1 MRIKYCEFEF
11 ITLYVWFF
19 HHLRNIHNQGF
30 NVHIIRNEMSETLTS
45 WAELQKIKSNLLNTL
60 CLCGEMKYRI
70 DLKLRYKIYA
80 WMPKKKTKPKTPKNF
95 VHFLPRVSIF
105 CLRIINKIFNRWIII
120 HQLQCTL
127 TRFIS

>member
-19 HHLRNIHNQGF
+19 HHLRNIHNKGF
-30 NVHIIRNEMSETLTS
+30 NVHIIGNEMSETLNS

-60 CLCGEMKYRI
+60 CLYGEMKHRI
-70 DLKLRYKIYA
+70 DLKLGYEIYA
-80 WMPKKKTKPKTPKNF
+80 WMQKTPQKTKNV
-95 VHFLPRVSIF
+95 VHFLSRVSIV